1 MDIINGIL
9 ESNRIRNRRAKNVKF
24 TEGYWLRSERSNGL
38 FATEGYYV
46 DEIPGGMRIV
56 APTAHTNDRG
66 GTLNMPTI
74 TIEFVARND
83 RTIAVSAWHY
93 EGYDAHLPQFEKTE
107 EIGEVKVTITE
118 DEALMDTGEVQV
130 RVNRKQF
137 SYAFEADGKVLTS
150 SNLRNLGLIRWDRQ
164 PSTMFGESNY
174 LTEKYQPYMMNELSL
189 SVGECV
195 YGLGERFTAFV
206 KNGQVVD
213 TWNEDGGT
221 ASQIAYKSIPFY
233 MTNKG
238 YGVFVDSSD
247 QVSFEVASEKV
258 EYVGFSVPGEKL
270 SYVFFYGPSPKEILN
285 QYTAMLGRPALPPA
299 WSFGLWLSTSFTTNY
314 NEETTSSFINGMFE
328 RDIPMRVFHFDC
340 FWMKAFHWCDFEWD
354 KDCFPDIKGTLQRYH
369 EKGLK
374 ICVWINSYI
383 AQGTPF
389 FKEGAEKGYLLKRAD
404 GKGVWQMDNWQAGM
418 GLVDFTNPDAVKWY
432 TDKLRTL
439 LDAGVDCF
447 KTDFGERIPVDVV
460 YYDGSDPHAMH
471 NYYTFLYN
479 KAVFNLLKEVKGEQ
493 EAVLF
498 ARSATAGSQ
507 QFPVH
512 WGGDC
517 FANYPSMAETI
528 RGGLSF
534 AMSGFSFW
542 SHDISGFESTA
553 TPDLYKRW
561 AAFGLLSSHSRLH
574 GSGSYRVLWLFDEEA
589 CDVVAHFSKL
599 KCRLMPYLYA
609 KAIEAHKEGTP
620 MMRPMVFEFTAD
632 PAVSYL
638 DSQYMLGDALLAA
651 PILREDSVCQYYL
664 PKGVWTHLL
673 SGEVRKGGCWQEDTY
688 DYFSLP
694 LYVKENTLLAVGTE
708 EHLPDY
714 DYEHQMELR
723 LYQLQD
729 GNEAVCEVPD
739 VKGNIVNT
747 IRAKREG
754 NKIELNA
761 EKPMPMMKLTLY
773 MGTEKIEYTIKRGEQ
788 HICTEIK

>member
-1 MDIINGIL
+1 M
-9 ESNRIRNRRAKNVKF
+9 
-24 TEGYWLRSERSNGL
+24 
-38 FATEGYYV
+38 
-46 DEIPGGMRIV
+46 
-56 APTAHTNDRG
+56 
-66 GTLNMPTI
+66 
-74 TIEFVARND
+74 
-83 RTIAVSAWHY
+83 
-93 EGYDAHLPQFEKTE
+93 
-107 EIGEVKVTITE
+107 
-118 DEALMDTGEVQV
+118 
-130 RVNRKQF
+130 
-137 SYAFEADGKVLTS
+137 
-150 SNLRNLGLIRWDRQ
+150 
-164 PSTMFGESNY
+164 
-174 LTEKYQPYMMNELSL
+174 
-189 SVGECV
+189 
-195 YGLGERFTAFV
+195 
-206 KNGQVVD
+206 
-213 TWNEDGGT
+213 
-221 ASQIAYKSIPFY
+221 
-233 MTNKG
+233 
-238 YGVFVDSSD
+238 
-247 QVSFEVASEKV
+247 
-258 EYVGFSVPGEKL
+258 
-270 SYVFFYGPSPKEILN
+270 
-285 QYTAMLGRPALPPA
+285 
-299 WSFGLWLSTSFTTNY
+299 
-314 NEETTSSFINGMFE
+314 
-328 RDIPMRVFHFDC
+328 
-340 FWMKAFHWCDFEWD
+340 
-354 KDCFPDIKGTLQRYH
+354 
-369 EKGLK
+369 
-374 ICVWINSYI
+374 
-383 AQGTPF
+383 
-389 FKEGAEKGYLLKRAD
+389 
-404 GKGVWQMDNWQAGM
+404 
-418 GLVDFTNPDAVKWY
+418 DFTNPDAVKWY

-574 GSGSYRVLWLFDEEA
+574 GSGSYRVPWLFDEEA

-673 SGEVRKGGCWQEDTY
+673 SGEVRNGGCWQEDTY

-729 GNEAVCEVPD
+729 GSEAVCEVPD

-747 IRAKREG
+747 ISAKREG

-773 MGTEKIEYTIKRGEQ
+773 MGTEKIEYIIERGEQ

>member
-1 MDIINGIL
+1 M
-9 ESNRIRNRRAKNVKF
+9 KF

-56 APTAHTNDRG
+56 APTSHTNDRG

-93 EGYDAHLPQFEKTE
+93 EGYDTHLPQFEKTE
-107 EIGEVKVTITE
+107 EIGEAKVTITE
-118 DEALMDTGEVQV
+118 DEALMDTGVVQV

-270 SYVFFYGPSPKEILN
+270 NYVFFYGPSPKEILN

-404 GKGVWQMDNWQAGM
+404 GKGVWQTDNWQAGM

-574 GSGSYRVLWLFDEEA
+574 GSGSYRVPWLFDEEA

-729 GNEAVCEVPD
+729 GSEAVCEVPD

-761 EKPMPMMKLTLY
+761 EKPMPMMKLNLY
-773 MGTEKIEYTIKRGEQ
+773 MGTEKIECIIERGEQ

>member
-1 MDIINGIL
+1 M
-9 ESNRIRNRRAKNVKF
+9 KF

-93 EGYDAHLPQFEKTE
+93 EGYDTHLPQFEKTE
-107 EIGEVKVTITE
+107 EIGEAKVTITE
-118 DEALMDTGEVQV
+118 DEALMDTGVVQV

-270 SYVFFYGPSPKEILN
+270 NYVFFYGPSPKEILN

-404 GKGVWQMDNWQAGM
+404 GKGVWQTDNWQAGM

-471 NYYTFLYN
+471 NYNTFLYN
-479 KAVFNLLKEVKGEQ
+479 KAVFNLLKEVKGDQ

-574 GSGSYRVLWLFDEEA
+574 GSGSYRVPWLFDEEA

-723 LYQLQD
+723 LYQLRD
-729 GNEAVCEVPD
+729 GAEAVCEVPD

-773 MGTEKIEYTIKRGEQ
+773 MGTEKLEYTIERGEQ

>member
-1 MDIINGIL
+1 M
-9 ESNRIRNRRAKNVKF
+9 KF

-74 TIEFVARND
+74 TIEFVVRND

-107 EIGEVKVTITE
+107 EIGEAKVTITE
-118 DEALMDTGEVQV
+118 DEALMDTGAVQV

-221 ASQIAYKSIPFY
+221 ASQISYKSIPFY

-270 SYVFFYGPSPKEILN
+270 NYVFFYGPSPKEILN

-404 GKGVWQMDNWQAGM
+404 GKGVWQTDNWQAGM

-460 YYDGSDPHAMH
+460 YHDGSDPHAMH

-574 GSGSYRVLWLFDEEA
+574 GSGSYRVPWLFDEEA

-723 LYQLQD
+723 LYQLRD
-729 GNEAVCEVPD
+729 GAEAVCEVPD

-773 MGTEKIEYTIKRGEQ
+773 MGTEKLEYTIERGEQ

>member
-1 MDIINGIL
+1 M
-9 ESNRIRNRRAKNVKF
+9 KF

-93 EGYDAHLPQFEKTE
+93 EGYDTHLPQFEKTE
-107 EIGEVKVTITE
+107 EIGEAKVTITE
-118 DEALMDTGEVQV
+118 DEALMDTSVVQV

-270 SYVFFYGPSPKEILN
+270 NYVFFYGPSPKEILN

-383 AQGTPF
+383 AQGTSF

-404 GKGVWQMDNWQAGM
+404 GKGVWQTDNWQAGM

-574 GSGSYRVLWLFDEEA
+574 GSGSYRVPWLFDEEA

-723 LYQLQD
+723 LYQLRD
-729 GNEAVCEVPD
+729 GAEAVCEVPD

-773 MGTEKIEYTIKRGEQ
+773 MGTEKLEYTIERGEE
-788 HICTEIK
+788 HVCTEIK